1 MGQTWFYGTEH
12 LLSSVPSMIR
22 TGILTMGVSIAIMI
36 WSVWFVQKV
45 FGPTVLLFL
54 FMLLYLLV
62 GSTGQLVYSIL
73 IWLVATRINRPLTP
87 WRKVLPVNIRS
98 RLGKL
103 YPYPLIAGSLIY
115 LTGLAI
121 AVSGLNIRRVDPENL
136 IVIDRSFL
144 LAGAVLFMFTFVAG
158 FAYDI
163 QQAIVEE

>member
-62 GSTGQLVYSIL
+62 GSTG
-73 IWLVATRINRPLTP
+73 
-87 WRKVLPVNIRS
+87 
-98 RLGKL
+98 
-103 YPYPLIAGSLIY
+103 
-115 LTGLAI
+115 
-121 AVSGLNIRRVDPENL
+121 
-136 IVIDRSFL
+136 
-144 LAGAVLFMFTFVAG
+144 
-158 FAYDI
+158 
-163 QQAIVEE
+163 